1 MKVVQNKYNLT
12 LEQNIFLAK
21 RNLVDNVYA
30 NARMEG
36 LNVTFPETKTVL
48 EGVNVP
54 NLKIDEIQCILN
66 LRDAWKYV
74 INNISDKFDLDFICK
89 VNEFVARNESLSWG
103 VLRNGNVQI
112 TGTDYIPDVPIKE
125 NVKDKINAILQIEN
139 TTERAIEYMLYGIR
153 SQLFWDGN
161 KRTSTICANK
171 IMIENGC
178 GIIKVPDNKL
188 QEFNSLLSEFY
199 SSDDNSKIKQFI
211 YDNCIDGIVF
221 RD

>member
-1 MKVVQNKYNLT
+1 MKNKYNLT

-36 LNVTFPETKTVL
+36 LNITFPETKTIL
-48 EGVNVP
+48 DGVNVP

-74 INNISDKFDLDFICK
+74 INNISDEFNLDFICK
-89 VNEFVARNESLSWG
+89 INEFVARNESLSWG
-103 VLRNGNVQI
+103 TLRTGKVQI
-112 TGTDYIPDVPIKE
+112 TGTDYIPSIPDKDNIEKDIKQ
-125 NVKDKINAILQIEN
+125 ILQIEN
-139 TTERAIEYMLYGIR
+139 ETERAIEYMLYGMR

-171 IMIENGC
+171 IMIENGK

-188 QEFNSLLSEFY
+188 QEFTILLSDFY
-199 SSDDNSKIKQFI
+199 NTNDNFQIKQFI
-211 YDNCIDGIVF
+211 YDNCIDGIEF
-221 RD
+221 NY